1 MHKQKLTPCIAVFG
15 DAIAELLQAGF
26 RPVHDIR
33 PRIISNYYLLRTDKA
48 GQRKL
53 FYYGKKL
60 QKYFDNKVK
69 S

>member
-26 RPVHDIR
+26 RPVYDIR

-53 FYYGKKL
+53 FCYGKKL
-60 QKYFDNKVK
+60 QKYFDNKVN